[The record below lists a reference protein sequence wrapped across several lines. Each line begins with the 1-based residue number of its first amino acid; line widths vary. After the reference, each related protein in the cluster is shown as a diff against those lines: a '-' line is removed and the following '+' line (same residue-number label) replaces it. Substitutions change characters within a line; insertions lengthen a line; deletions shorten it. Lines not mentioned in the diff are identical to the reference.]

1 MRSMSYK
8 KGYRFE
14 YRVKRFLEERG
25 WFTMRSPASKGVDII
40 AMKGDRKLF
49 IQCKKSSRGYIYV
62 HDLGPLIE
70 AGKREHAEV
79 LLVYGFER
87 TPIYVKPITEDNVK
101 IKKNDNHMKL
111 EEYLGE

>member
-14 YRVKRFLEERG
+14 YRVKKFLEERG
-25 WFTMRSPASKGVDII
+25 WFTTRSPASKGVDII

-49 IQCKKSSRGYIYV
+49 IQCKKSSKEYIYAYG
-62 HDLGPLIE
+62 LGSLIE

-87 TPIYVKPITEDNVK
+87 SPIYVRPITEDNVK
-101 IKKNDNHMKL
+101 IKKSDNHMRL
-111 EEYLGE
+111 EEYLGG